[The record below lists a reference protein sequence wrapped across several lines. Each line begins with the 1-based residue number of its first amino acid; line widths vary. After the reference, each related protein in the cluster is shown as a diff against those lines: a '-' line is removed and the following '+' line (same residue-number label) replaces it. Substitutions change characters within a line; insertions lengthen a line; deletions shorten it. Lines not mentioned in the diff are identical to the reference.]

1 MSKEEFSEAGTYFAI
16 KKESVVYEFLDNEL
30 TVIDLERGHYFLGR
44 GSCIE
49 IFMLLDEPYSFIEL
63 QNICIQKFKVEE
75 QVLNKELDE
84 LLRFWL
90 EHELIV
96 TTDRSSTPVYS
107 ENRIPNQWEKPVF
120 IAFDDMKDLLL
131 LDPIPESQLDDQGW
145 PLADQ

>member
-1 MSKEEFSEAGTYFAI
+1 MSKEGFHEVGTYYAI

-49 IFMLLDEPYSFIEL
+49 IFMLLDEPYSFSEL
-63 QNICIQKFKVEE
+63 QDICIQKFGVEE
-75 QVLNKELDE
+75 QLLNKELDD
-84 LLRFWL
+84 LFRFWL

-96 TTDRSSTPVYS
+96 ATDRSSVPVYS
-107 ENRIPNQWEKPVF
+107 ENAKPNPWETPVF

>member
-1 MSKEEFSEAGTYFAI
+1 MGGQGSYEVGTHYAI

-49 IFMLLDEPYSFIEL
+49 IFMLLDEPHSFSEL
-63 QNICIQKFKVEE
+63 RDLCLQKFRVQEQLLNEE
-75 QVLNKELDE
+75 LEGLF
-84 LLRFWL
+84 RFWL

-96 TTDRSSTPVYS
+96 ATSRSKTPVYS
-107 ENRIPNQWEKPVF
+107 DNTEPNQWEKPVF

-131 LDPIPESQLDDQGW
+131 LDPIPEAQLDEQGW
-145 PLADQ
+145 PLADK